1 MSTDNLATELLFMWP
16 TECMDIHIT
25 KDIRVQALVL
35 YFSEVVLFSKF
46 VDGGRFEVFISESG

>member
-1 MSTDNLATELLFMWP
+1 MSTDKLVTELLFMGP
-16 TECMDIHIT
+16 TECMDIH
-25 KDIRVQALVL
+25 IRVQALVL